1 MFYTDC
7 LNAIFIKASFLNQAI
22 RTTISFFTRA
32 HRVSLF
38 KACSEDFNRSKP
50 SLVKHFF
57 CNKSLKTNLTQ
68 HLMFQWIRRTSYATY
83 FTLTGS
89 YVDFSFWVLRRRH
102 NIMPTQ
108 FLTLLRWSRMHHNLS
123 IAFKRTYLSWIEKK
137 TYVLWKLLTDTW
149 YQQRWI
155 IPICDGNKNKTS
167 VVTDRLH
174 TGGDH
179 IVVTQRNWSNFFQQS
194 NFCSVNSTLYNS
206 VPIQKLNIKSKT
218 LLIKILQLTYEKKN
232 KPGRNRDRVSPSWR
246 QSENDASFPYLK
258 IAAFGRWAN
267 QIAALQSSS
276 GLRGLTLPRSIHNFN
291 WTIYWTAGPIR
302 FFEISASLSLSF
314 QNGGFVCDSLSCFRS
329 TKSKIK
335 EARMGKSSVSHGCLC
350 LCSSF
355 VFFSHWR

>member
-1 MFYTDC
+1 
-7 LNAIFIKASFLNQAI
+7 
-22 RTTISFFTRA
+22 
-32 HRVSLF
+32 
-38 KACSEDFNRSKP
+38 
-50 SLVKHFF
+50 
-57 CNKSLKTNLTQ
+57 
-68 HLMFQWIRRTSYATY
+68 
-83 FTLTGS
+83 
-89 YVDFSFWVLRRRH
+89 
-102 NIMPTQ
+102 
-108 FLTLLRWSRMHHNLS
+108 MHHNLS

-194 NFCSVNSTLYNS
+194 NCCSVNSTLYNS
-206 VPIQKLNIKSKT
+206 VPIQKLNIKSKP
-218 LLIKILQLTYEKKN
+218 LLIKKLQLTYEKKN
-232 KPGRNRDRVSPSWR
+232 KPGQNIVSPSWR

-276 GLRGLTLPRSIHNFN
+276 GLLGLTLPRSIHNFN

-350 LCSSF
+350 LCSPF
-355 VFFSHWR
+355 VFFSHRR

>member
-1 MFYTDC
+1 
-7 LNAIFIKASFLNQAI
+7 
-22 RTTISFFTRA
+22 
-32 HRVSLF
+32 
-38 KACSEDFNRSKP
+38 
-50 SLVKHFF
+50 
-57 CNKSLKTNLTQ
+57 
-68 HLMFQWIRRTSYATY
+68 MFQWIRRTSYATY

-102 NIMPTQ
+102 NIMPTR
-108 FLTLLRWSRMHHNLS
+108 FLTWLRWSRMHHNLS

-167 VVTDRLH
+167 VVTDRLQ

-179 IVVTQRNWSNFFQQS
+179 IVVTQRNWSKIFQQS
-194 NFCSVNSTLYNS
+194 NCCSVNPTLYNS

-218 LLIKILQLTYEKKN
+218 LLIKKLQLTYEKEN
-232 KPGRNRDRVSPSWR
+232 KPGRNRVSPSWR
-246 QSENDASFPYLK
+246 QSENDASFLYLK

-276 GLRGLTLPRSIHNFN
+276 GLRGLILLWSIHNFN

-302 FFEISASLSLSF
+302 FFEISTFLSLSKMEALYAIPF
-314 QNGGFVCDSLSCFRS
+314 HVLEVPNLKLKKPGWVKAPSAMVVFAFVLLSYFLVTGGKYVSFFIALPRKTDQSELSLLRVQWETQIS
-329 TKSKIK
+329 TTV
-335 EARMGKSSVSHGCLC
+335 AY
-350 LCSSF
+350 F
-355 VFFSHWR
+355 